1 MIYIKATAKGEPDTP
16 PLTRIFQYIDETD
29 ELILYHSI
37 VMLMEK
43 LEKNMKLNVNDA
55 LLMYAYYGVSEMR
68 TKKEASFI
76 EKNALTML
84 SADQVLV
91 GVPETLQTIEFDI
104 IVDSRHEWLVLRE
117 PISIS
122 RYIMAEE

>member
-1 MIYIKATAKGEPDTP
+1 
-16 PLTRIFQYIDETD
+16 
-29 ELILYHSI
+29 
-37 VMLMEK
+37 MLMEK